1 MRRVAYV
8 GLFFLA
14 GILMPVLIWVALFVA
29 IRQPLLRAMR
39 RVGYAMLFF
48 LVGILMP
55 VLIWVALVIAMREPL
70 CQAVPRLAL
79 RWSQRTASLK
89 RPMRQVVFV
98 MLAFSFAILTPVL
111 IWVGLAIAVHEL
123 LHRWHVSR
131 LPSTMVCPIGTGCQP
146 GSICAAG
153 RPGYIC
159 IAGRCVPQY

>member
-1 MRRVAYV
+1 MRRIGYTA
-8 GLFFLA
+8 LFALA

-29 IRQPLLRAMR
+29 IRQPFLRAMR

-70 CQAVPRLAL
+70 RQAVPRLAL

-111 IWVGLAIAVHEL
+111 IWVGLAIAIREL
-123 LHRWHVSR
+123 LLQWRESR
-131 LPSTMVCPIGTGCQP
+131 LPSSLVCRIDTDCP
-146 GSICAAG
+146 
-153 RPGYIC
+153 PGYIC
-159 IAGRCVPQY
+159 VAGRCVPQY